1 MGATMRRSLSAAL
14 VVLLAGCFSGY
25 RDSGSKHELK
35 VRRAT
40 FTRDMVLT
48 GELEAA
54 RGAAITVPSLPN
66 WQTSIK
72 WLAADGLAVK
82 QGERVVELDNSTFTS
97 DLDSKRQAEL
107 QALQELQQRKEE
119 WKADLEQKRLDFEK
133 QKSEMEKAR
142 LDAEV
147 PREIL
152 SSREY
157 EDRQMRFSRA
167 RVEFEKTRDLLATQ
181 QLSVASDRKN
191 LEIRLQKAQREI
203 QRSEHAIADLVLRAP
218 RDGIVVVREIPWE
231 GRKLQQGDTV
241 WVGFPLALIPE
252 LDSLQIAVTLPDV
265 DDGRVRTGMPV
276 TITLDAYPNLNFTGK
291 VTTIS
296 AVAQESA
303 RQSLRRAFKV
313 VVALDKVDYQRMRP
327 GLSARVVI
335 RGENS
340 PGRLIASRTALDLSG
355 KEPKARLATGKI
367 VPVKLGPCNAQDC
380 VVTSGLEEGQ
390 RLMRIDEASNG

>member
-1 MGATMRRSLSAAL
+1 MRRSLCAAL
-14 VVLLAGCFSGY
+14 IALLSGCFSGY
-25 RDSGSKHELK
+25 RDDVSKDALK

-40 FTRDMVLT
+40 FTRDVVLT

-119 WKADLEQKRLDFEK
+119 WIAELEQKRLDFEK
-133 QKSEMEKAR
+133 QKSEMAKAK

-157 EDRQMRFSRA
+157 EDRQMRYSRA

-181 QLSVASDRKN
+181 QLSIASDRKN

-203 QRSEHAIADLVLRAP
+203 QRSEAAIADLVLRAP

-265 DDGRVRTGMPV
+265 DDGRVLTGMPV

-335 RGENS
+335 RGESS
-340 PGRLIASRTALDLSG
+340 PGRLIASRAALDLSG
-355 KEPKARLATGKI
+355 KEPKARLGTGKI

-380 VVTSGLEEGQ
+380 VVMSGLEEGQ
-390 RLMRIDEASNG
+390 RLMRIDEATNG

>member
-1 MGATMRRSLSAAL
+1 MRRSLCAAL
-14 VVLLAGCFSGY
+14 IALLSGCFSGY
-25 RDSGSKHELK
+25 RDDASKTALK

-40 FTRDMVLT
+40 FTRDVVLT

-119 WKADLEQKRLDFEK
+119 WIAELEQKRLDFEK
-133 QKSEMEKAR
+133 QKSEMAKAK

-157 EDRQMRFSRA
+157 EDRQMRYSRA

-181 QLSVASDRKN
+181 QLSIASDRKN

-203 QRSEHAIADLVLRAP
+203 QRSEAAIADLVLRAP

-265 DDGRVRTGMPV
+265 DDGRVLTGMPV

-335 RGENS
+335 RGESS
-340 PGRLIASRTALDLSG
+340 PGRLIASRAALDLSG
-355 KEPKARLATGKI
+355 KEPKARLGTGKI

-380 VVTSGLEEGQ
+380 VVMSGLEEGQ